1 MRARP
6 DIKCPLSPRQTKGGG
21 DTEPGNG
28 WGFAH
33 EYLTRPI
40 PRRLNRAYSTLCVA
54 NFLRGALLPDCLI
67 VVSLEFN
74 SIDRFMAAPIATF
87 AHQI

>member
-1 MRARP
+1 LRYQ
-6 DIKCPLSPRQTKGGG
+6 KVTKH
-21 DTEPGNG
+21 N
-28 WGFAH
+28 
-33 EYLTRPI
+33 
-40 PRRLNRAYSTLCVA
+40 S
-54 NFLRGALLPDCLI
+54 LRGALLPDCLT